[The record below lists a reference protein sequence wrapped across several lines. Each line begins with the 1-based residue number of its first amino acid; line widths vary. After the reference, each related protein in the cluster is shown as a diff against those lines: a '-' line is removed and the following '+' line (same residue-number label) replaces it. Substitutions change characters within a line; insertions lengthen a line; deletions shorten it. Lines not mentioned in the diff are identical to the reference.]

1 MKKSLKWILIIVGV
15 LAVLFVG
22 AKMLGGSS
30 KTGTKVTAEK
40 AQSRTI
46 IETVNASGKV
56 YPEVEVKISP
66 DISGEITELN
76 VQEGDSVK
84 KGQVLA
90 RIYADIYSS
99 QRDEAAARVTQSQ
112 ATVANSEASLTALKA
127 QLDQAKA
134 TYDRNK
140 DLYDE
145 KVISKAEFE
154 QYETQYRT
162 AQSQY
167 SAAQQNIRSLR
178 AATQSTQTSLVAA
191 NKNLGRT
198 TLVSPMNGVIS
209 SLSVKKGERVS
220 GNSFTVGTEMMR
232 VAEMSTMEVRV
243 DVGENDIVK
252 VTIGDSADI
261 EVEAYN
267 NRKFKGIVTQIA
279 SSTKTNSS
287 ATSGDVTNY
296 EVRIRIDFASYQD
309 LLDPS
314 KPKRFPFRPGMN
326 ASADIKTKRK
336 DNVVSVP
343 IAAVAARVKG
353 SDKSVADEKK
363 EKEKNKTDNTEEVN
377 ISGDEIEEVVFVI
390 RQEGTVEKRTVTTGI
405 QDMNFIEITSGL
417 KEGEQIVTAP
427 FDAVNKTMKSGD
439 KVNVVPKEKL
449 FQK

>member
-1 MKKSLKWILIIVGV
+1 MNKSLKWILIIVGV

-22 AKMLGGSS
+22 AKMLGGKSS
-30 KTGTKVTAEK
+30 SGTKVTAEK
-40 AQSRTI
+40 AQERTI

-76 VQEGDSVK
+76 VKEGDSVK
-84 KGQVLA
+84 RGQILA

-99 QRDEAAARVTQSQ
+99 QRDEAAARVMQSQ

-127 QLDQAKA
+127 QLDQAK
-134 TYDRNK
+134 TNYDRNK
-140 DLYDE
+140 DLYDQ

-154 QYETQYRT
+154 QFETQYRT

-167 SAAQQNIRSLR
+167 NAAQQNIRSLK

-232 VAEMSTMEVRV
+232 VAEMDVMEVRV

-252 VTIGDSADI
+252 VNIGDSADI

-267 NRKFKGIVTQIA
+267 NRKFKGVVTQIA
-279 SSTKTNSS
+279 SSTKTTQTS
-287 ATSGDVTNY
+287 SGDVTNY
-296 EVRIRIDFASYQD
+296 EVRIRIDASSYSD
-309 LLDPS
+309 LVDPS
-314 KPKRFPFRPGMN
+314 KTKRFPFRPGMN

-336 DNVVSVP
+336 DIVVSVP
-343 IAAVAARVKG
+343 IASVAARMKG
-353 SDKSVADEKK
+353 SDKTVADEKK
-363 EKEKNKTDNTEEVN
+363 EKEKGKDDNTDVN
-377 ISGDEIEEVVFVI
+377 ISGDALEEVVFVI
-390 RQEGTVEKRTVTTGI
+390 KKEGTVEKRIVTTGI
-405 QDMNFIEITSGL
+405 QDMNYIEITSGL

-439 KVNVVPKEKL
+439 KVTIVAKDKL

>member
-1 MKKSLKWILIIVGV
+1 MIIVGV

-252 VTIGDSADI
+252 VTIGDSADV